1 MIRPFRCPDCK
12 VILTIDDAATKP
24 VRCPKCSH
32 LGTLDS
38 YKPLQ
43 STPRQ
48 CINCEHKWNQFH
60 DCNSTASISFIC
72 PKCRCLHLGGNMNTV
87 KGNCPNK
94 NCPTNGVKKDQLQLV
109 FGIDNNH
116 KPIMLSCPFCN
127 TKDNYNTFIAPPP
140 KQPNTP
146 QETEPG
152 TKRISTPPP
161 SNDLFCLEMVCDENI
176 KWFGNSRII
185 ELKEGMNIIGRAPK
199 RNNAVALP
207 TGDTFISKEHICIN
221 ISKGRKGHLE
231 HLITDISKNG
241 TFLNYRNEKIAKEA
255 TYILQEN
262 DRIKMGYTTFIVRK
276 RKSR

>member
-1 MIRPFRCPDCK
+1 MIRSFRCPDCK

-48 CINCEHKWNQFH
+48 CINCEHKWKQFH
-60 DCNSTASISFIC
+60 DSNSTASISFIC

-127 TKDNYNTFIAPPP
+127 TKDKYEAFIPPP
-140 KQPNTP
+140 
-146 QETEPG
+146 
-152 TKRISTPPP
+152 PPLA
-161 SNDLFCLEMVCDENI
+161 NNNIFCLEMVCDENI
-176 KWFGNSRII
+176 KWWGECRMI
-185 ELKEGMNIIGRAPK
+185 ELKEGINVVGRAPK
-199 RNNAVALP
+199 RNNAVTLP
-207 TGDTFISKEHICIN
+207 TGDAYISKEHICIN
-221 ISKGRKGHLE
+221 ISKDRKGHLE
-231 HLITDISKNG
+231 HLLSDISKNG

-276 RKSR
+276 HKSR